1 MKLLKAGKVVG
12 AESLQ
17 NAYRLLHPYYANHIE
32 VELHSNHREL
42 FIHKRTFEWLMFPT
56 GKVAK
61 YCIFSTKSRAVLY
74 GDNKHEKIPKAIQ
87 KVNKIGVQLA
97 RFDQNLLDKF
107 KPFGHSRDISAILS
121 HLRKTS
127 QYDYNFPRQHGHALF
142 WKKMQKSRRIFER
155 RETPCFGKA

>member
-1 MKLLKAGKVVG
+1 
-12 AESLQ
+12 
-17 NAYRLLHPYYANHIE
+17 
-32 VELHSNHREL
+32 
-42 FIHKRTFEWLMFPT
+42 MFPT

-74 GDNKHEKIPKAIQ
+74 GDKKHEKIPKAIQ
-87 KVNKIGVQLA
+87 KVNKIGVQLT

-127 QYDYNFPRQHGHALF
+127 QYDYNFPRQHGHHIV
-142 WKKMQKSRRIFER
+142 WSRQPQGLWRRQGQSQTSGGRTSIPSVRIR
-155 RETPCFGKA
+155 RSNKPSKTGQTNNISRHR